1 MARKK
6 NISVDLGDLP
16 AGRLGE
22 MAAAGEEILECYR
35 VLEKAGSNLVAEVL
49 RHQGTFYEWNHYPP
63 GDAVDWETHSQYYFH
78 AHPQDQRG
86 GEHGHFHCFMRY
98 DGIAA
103 DAKPAPLSSPQADNK
118 DRIGTH
124 LMAISMDKAGFP
136 VGLFTTN
143 RWVTDETWY
152 GAGDVIAM
160 LDDFLI
166 DHTHPS
172 WATNRWVSAMFLLFR
187 AEMEAMLQAR
197 DAAVAAFAADK
208 PGEDIFEDRGL
219 EITSNCAISV
229 KEKIAAV
236 HRALKHR
243 DAK

>member
-1 MARKK
+1 MARTK
-6 NISVDLGDLP
+6 NKPADLGDLP

-22 MAAAGEEILECYR
+22 MAAAGDEILECYR

-103 DAKPAPLSSPQADNK
+103 SVKPVPLDSPQADNE
-118 DRIGTH
+118 DRIGAH
-124 LMAISMDKAGFP
+124 LIAISMDKAGFP

-152 GAGDVIAM
+152 GAADVIAM

-172 WATNRWVSAMFLLFR
+172 WATNRWLSAMFLLFR

-197 DAAVAAFAADK
+197 DAAVAARAADR
-208 PGEDIFEDRGL
+208 PGEDIFEDREL

-236 HRALKHR
+236 HRALKQNP
-243 DAK
+243 AI

>member
-1 MARKK
+1 MAKSGNK
-6 NISVDLGDLP
+6 ASDLGKLSVE
-16 AGRLGE
+16 RLQQ
-22 MAAAGEEILECYR
+22 MAAAGEDILECYR
-35 VLEKAGSNLVAEVL
+35 VLEKAGSNVVAEVL
-49 RHQGTFYEWNHYPP
+49 RHQGTFYQWNHYPP
-63 GDAVDWETHSQYYFH
+63 GDSVDWQTHSQYYFH

-98 DGIAA
+98 DGIGGGIES
-103 DAKPAPLSSPQADNK
+103 APLDFPQADND

-124 LMAISMDKAGFP
+124 LIAVSMDKAGFP

-160 LDDFLI
+160 LDGFLI

-172 WATNRWVSAMFLLFR
+172 WATNRWISAMFRLFSPDIT
-187 AEMEAMLQAR
+187 ALIHAR
-197 DAAVAAFAADK
+197 DAAVTAGLAKK

-219 EITSNCAISV
+219 EITSQRPISV
-229 KEKIAAV
+229 TKQIAAV
-236 HRALKHR
+236 HRALKR
-243 DAK
+243 KKAL